1 MGDGTVKVF
10 IGAIVGAVVGV
21 SFMPTLGYVLDTVI
35 SRQGMK
41 LARDHW
47 GWK

>member
-1 MGDGTVKVF
+1 MKVF

-21 SFMPTLGYVLDTVI
+21 SFMPTLEYILNAMI

-41 LARDHW
+41 LAQKHW